1 MRCISRGDRVSGGA
15 VSDKEAHSTTHPTA
29 GQAILARVISFDLPP
44 ELADLRVRVRTF
56 VDDHV
61 IPHERQII
69 EEDGT
74 KKRDTLN
81 ALRARTRAEGLFV
94 PHLPKEYGGLGLG
107 VMGMC
112 ALFREMGRSPVGAA
126 CFNCDA
132 PDQGNMDLLLRSAS
146 PAVRERW
153 FGPLARGEITSGF
166 AMTEPAP
173 GAGADPSNL
182 KTSARADGDAW
193 IIDGHK
199 WYTTGGGD
207 ASFLIVM
214 ARTSNDPAHGATM
227 FVVDRNAKGVE
238 HVRDVPVM
246 SAPLLQHREAEMRF
260 HGVRVNQDAVLGGV
274 GDGFR
279 LAQAR
284 LVPARLTHCMRW
296 LGWADRALHMCKEYV
311 ATRESF
317 GRTLAHHQ
325 MIQVMIADA
334 VAGLHA
340 GNLMT
345 LHCASLLEKGLDKEA
360 RPYSSMAKKH
370 VAQLLC
376 KVMDDAI
383 QMHGSLGFSEDM
395 PFGMWYRFAR
405 SARIADGPDEVHTV
419 VVARDFLRGAL
430 TTLV

>member
-1 MRCISRGDRVSGGA
+1 M
-15 VSDKEAHSTTHPTA
+15 
-29 GQAILARVISFDLPP
+29 ISFDLPP
-44 ELADLRVRVRTF
+44 ELADLRARVRAF
-56 VDDHV
+56 VDESV
-61 IPHERQII
+61 IPNEAKIL
-69 EEDGT
+69 EEDRS

-81 ALRARTRAEGLFV
+81 ALRKQTKAAGLFV
-94 PHLPKEYGGLGLG
+94 PHLPEEHGGLGLG
-107 VMGMC
+107 IMGMC
-112 ALFREMGRSPVGAA
+112 ALFREMGRSPVGAP

-146 PAVRERW
+146 PAIREQW
-153 FGPLARGEITSGF
+153 LGPLARGEITSGF

-173 GAGADPSNL
+173 GAGSDPSNL
-182 KTSARADGDAW
+182 RTTAREDGDAW
-193 IIDGHK
+193 VIDGHK

-214 ARTSNDPAHGATM
+214 ARTGDEPARAASM
-227 FVVDRNAKGVE
+227 FVVDRQAEGVE
-238 HVRDVPVM
+238 HVRDVAVM
-246 SAPLLQHREAEMRF
+246 SPPVLQHREAELRF
-260 HGVRVNQDAVLGGV
+260 HGVRVKKEAILGNV

-296 LGWADRALHMCKEYV
+296 LGWADRALAMCREYV
-311 ATRESF
+311 TTRESF
-317 GRTLAHHQ
+317 GKTLAHHQ
-325 MIQVMIADA
+325 MIQVMLADA
-334 VAGLHA
+334 ATGIHA

-345 LHCASLLEKGLDKEA
+345 LHCASMLEKGLDKEA
-360 RPYSSMAKKH
+360 RPYSSMAKNH
-370 VAQLLC
+370 VARLLC
-376 KVMDDAI
+376 KVLDDAI

-395 PFGMWYRFAR
+395 PFATWYRFAR